1 MINAINNFSLK
12 TPQTQTLS
20 RQNQI
25 KPDVQSIITNPI
37 KRPKLPQPT
46 TMMALLYNNISFTG
60 HREDL
65 VRSIGHVSCP
75 CCGTKMLTNDDMTK
89 ISKDLSKEDTA
100 KHYINTL
107 KPYEEYMHKTEKDV
121 FHRFEKWGQENPE
134 NTISDFLSE
143 NRDASMDICKNKQAD
158 IFKQINST
166 ANSIS
171 KDAGEKFENLTKTYS
186 KTPINNEEDMKTIRK
201 YMISDIK
208 TSKRLINNEDKYNE
222 LKTLAESL
230 PTSKNDADAFIVRY
244 AGQKSEKIGTRLLKL
259 SVGTIEHVKPQADG
273 GKDRIENYLLECGE
287 CNHTR
292 GDVSLK
298 DWVEE
303 HPEMKENTQKY
314 FDEVIEKI
322 NNNELS
328 HGLDNYPNA
337 VKGALNTQSQGTLTY
352 DTSALKPKQEET
364 KKANNAE
371 KSEKQGSKNEQV
383 ETAQK
388 PHTHKPQKPHKPH
401 PHHHINLAA

>member
-1 MINAINNFSLK
+1 MINPINNVHFK
-12 TPQTQTLS
+12 IFQPNKQQKQVETTV
-20 RQNQI
+20 QN
-25 KPDVQSIITNPI
+25 VLTNPI
-37 KRPKLPQPT
+37 QRPKLPQPT

-75 CCGTKMLTNDDMTK
+75 CCGTKMLTNDDITK

-134 NTISDFLSE
+134 KTLNNFLLE
-143 NRDASMDICKNKQAD
+143 NRNESMNICKNKQAE
-158 IFKQINST
+158 IFDKIKST
-166 ANSIS
+166 TAKIS
-171 KDAGEKFENLTKTYS
+171 EETGEKFANLTKTYS
-186 KTPINNEEDMKTIRK
+186 KIPINNEEDMKLIRK
-201 YMISDIK
+201 YIISDIK
-208 TSKRLINNEDKYNE
+208 TSKSLINNEEKYKE
-222 LKTLAESL
+222 LKELAENL
-230 PTSKNDADAFIVRY
+230 PTSKNNTDAFIVRY
-244 AGQKSEKIGTRLLKL
+244 AGQSSEKIGTRLLKL
-259 SVGTIEHVKPQADG
+259 SAGTIEHIKPQADG
-273 GKDRIENYLLECGE
+273 GKDRVENYLLECGE

-298 DWVEE
+298 DWVEQ

-328 HGLDNYPNA
+328 PELDNYPNA
-337 VKGALNTQSQGTLTY
+337 VRGALNTQSKGTLTY
-352 DTSALKPKQEET
+352 DTSALKSKKEE
-364 KKANNAE
+364 
-371 KSEKQGSKNEQV
+371 
-383 ETAQK
+383 
-388 PHTHKPQKPHKPH
+388 KPQKADTKNQTEKSDKKEKPQNSHKPH
-401 PHHHINLAA
+401 SNKPNNHRHPHRLNIAA